1 VEPEEG
7 DSIEIRA
14 NPNVF
19 AQINDLPGVRVVM
32 RPSYTDDPNVVLCS
46 ALATPAG
53 EDAIRALGASI
64 TVLETSAARADRVA
78 RLFGDRPEPP
88 EPPA

>member
-1 VEPEEG
+1 MEPEEG
-7 DSIEIRA
+7 DAIEVRA
-14 NPNVF
+14 NPNLF

-32 RPSYTDDPNVVLCS
+32 RPSYTDDPEVVVFT

-53 EDAIRALGASI
+53 EDALRALGASI
-64 TVLETSAARADRVA
+64 TIVEPSAARAERVA

-88 EPPA
+88 A